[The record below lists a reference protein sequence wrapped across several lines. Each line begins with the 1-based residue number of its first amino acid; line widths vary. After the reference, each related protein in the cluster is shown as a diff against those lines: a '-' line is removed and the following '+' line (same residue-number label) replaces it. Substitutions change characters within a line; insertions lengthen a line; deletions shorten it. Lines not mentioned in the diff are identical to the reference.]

1 MRPTALVPALF
12 CAGSLV
18 LTFLCLFA
26 GHKRDFME
34 NYHLVTLNTSRI
46 GQNLLNSS
54 TAGNPND
61 PFSVL
66 FHNLT
71 NAFNGEIDD
80 LVGDLAKELGLED
93 FYSAHILDYCYGSY
107 VPGPLV
113 NATVSHK
120 DIHKN
125 VTKCM
130 NTTAGYEFDP
140 TAALETSLRDN
151 GINVTLKELDWPDD
165 IQKGIKTVHIL
176 QKVVFGFYCAGIAL
190 TFIALLAALAA
201 IFASGRLMALVNI
214 LVSALAWIVLAIA
227 SAMVTVVIDKS
238 SNTVNKYGKHI
249 GVEAHR
255 GAKFLTITWVATAL
269 VILASIAWCFEC
281 VIGSR
286 RRRQSAY
293 VGKQG

>member
-1 MRPTALVPALF
+1 MRPTALVPALL
-12 CAGSLV
+12 CAASLV

-34 NYHLVTLNTSRI
+34 NFHLVTLNTSRI

-54 TAGNPND
+54 TAGNSDN

-66 FHNLT
+66 LHNIT
-71 NAFNGEIDD
+71 NAINGEIDD
-80 LVGDLAKELGLED
+80 IAGDLAKQLGVED

-107 VPGPLV
+107 VPGPLA
-113 NATVSHK
+113 NATVSK
-120 DIHKN
+120 KQIHKN
-125 VTKCM
+125 VTKCL

-140 TAALETSLRDN
+140 TAALEKSLADN
-151 GINVTLKELDWPDD
+151 GVNITLKELDWPDD
-165 IQKGIKTVHIL
+165 IQKGIKTVHVL
-176 QKVVFGFYCAGIAL
+176 QKIVFGFYCAGIAL
-190 TFIALLAALAA
+190 TFVALLGALAA
-201 IFASGRLMALVNI
+201 IFASGRLMALINI

-227 SAMVTVVIDKS
+227 SAIVTVVIDKS
-238 SNTVNKYGKHI
+238 SSVVNKYGKPI

-255 GAKFLTITWVATAL
+255 GAKFLIITWVATAL

-286 RRRQSAY
+286 KRRQSAY